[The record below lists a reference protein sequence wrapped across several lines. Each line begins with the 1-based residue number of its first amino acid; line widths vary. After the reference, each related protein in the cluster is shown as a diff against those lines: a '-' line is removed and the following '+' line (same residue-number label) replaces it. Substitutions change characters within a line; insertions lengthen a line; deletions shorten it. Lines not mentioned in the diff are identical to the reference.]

1 VCGSEKVLIATEA
14 QCSGN
19 LGSWGTRYAL
29 SGAGATR
36 LSWLVHGGAKDDDSG
51 TEFFDLQNIIELF
64 IKRY

>member
-1 VCGSEKVLIATEA
+1 VERNRRHRANSCWVVCGSEKVLIATEA

-51 TEFFDLQNIIELF
+51 RVF
-64 IKRY
+64 